1 MAITHFDRIASQYEN
16 SLPSHINQHYLSKRV
31 RFITSV
37 LREGKLL
44 DVGCG
49 TGSMTLALSNVGF
62 RSYGIDNSIEM
73 LRLAER
79 KQKGHHILAS
89 ARDLPFS
96 NASFHFVI
104 NIATLHHFADH
115 KLIEQAIFEMLR
127 VLRPGG
133 FLLIWDHNPRNPYWK
148 SLMKRVPQDSG
159 EERIISHK
167 EIVAILLK
175 QKNIIKSIKMINS
188 GFVPD
193 FVPQSLMPVF
203 CIIENIFEKTP
214 LIKRIS
220 AHNVFLIQRSS

>member
-1 MAITHFDRIASQYEN
+1 
-16 SLPSHINQHYLSKRV
+16 
-31 RFITSV
+31 
-37 LREGKLL
+37 
-44 DVGCG
+44 VGCG
-49 TGSMTLALSNVGF
+49 TGSMTLALSDVGF
-62 RSYGIDNSIEM
+62 RSYGIDSSIEM

-89 ARDLPFS
+89 AGDLPFA

-148 SLMKRVPQDSG
+148 FLMKRVPQDTG
-159 EERIISHK
+159 NERIISHK
-167 EIVAILLK
+167 EILAILSK
-175 QKNIIKSIKMINS
+175 QKNIIQSIKLINS

-193 FVPQSLMPVF
+193 FTPKSLLPVF
-203 CIIENIFEKTP
+203 TIIEEIFEQIP
-214 LIKRIS
+214 FLKRIS
-220 AHNVFLIQRSS
+220 AHNVFLIQRKR